1 MEHVERVWE
10 FPPQG
15 WVKINVHS
23 EFIQNVQEGQARNG
37 IGVIARDSTGH
48 LLRLTYGTIPGL
60 TNLNSALWSILIG
73 MRRAF
78 QDQYYRVIIETD
90 NIQAY
95 RECRYYGEEG
105 ITPHTRNTFRF
116 ILSRLKDHNF
126 EYDIKLV
133 HPQRNGVARR
143 LATIGRQNLHDLQTF
158 DVPVDNVQEL
168 INIDLGLGPAQA
180 RFQDIEIND
189 PEPAADGQVVNF

>member
-10 FPPQG
+10 FPPRG

-23 EFIQNVQEGQARNG
+23 DFISNVAEGQNRNG
-37 IGVIARDSTGH
+37 IGVVVRDDGGH

-60 TNLNSALWSILIG
+60 TNLNSGLWAVLIG

-78 QDQYYRVIIETD
+78 QDQYTRVIIETD

-95 RECRYYGEEG
+95 RECKYYTEEG
-105 ITPHTRNTFRF
+105 ITPHTRQTFRF
-116 ILSRLKDHNF
+116 ILSRLKDHNIQ
-126 EYDIKLV
+126 YDINLV
-133 HPQRNGVARR
+133 NPQRNSVARH
-143 LATIGRQNLHDLQTF
+143 LATLGRQNLHDLQTF
-158 DVPVDNVQEL
+158 NRPVE
-168 INIDLGLGPAQA
+168 NIQDFLNMDLGLGPAQA

-189 PEPAADGQVVNF
+189 PEPAQDGQVVHF